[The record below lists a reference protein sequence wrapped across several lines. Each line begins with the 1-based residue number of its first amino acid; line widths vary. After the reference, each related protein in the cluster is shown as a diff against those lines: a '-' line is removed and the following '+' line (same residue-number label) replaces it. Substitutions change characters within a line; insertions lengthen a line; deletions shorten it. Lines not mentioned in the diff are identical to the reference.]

1 MDKLKKYLDE
11 NREGLDD
18 AEPSG
23 EVWDRIEGSLNV
35 KRPRHFTIRDIYK
48 WSAAAA
54 IFFVTITCVYFILIR
69 KDKPNE
75 PVATT
80 NTSAPTRP
88 SYAEEIAG
96 MDPAYATQAKNVYN
110 TILRQ
115 QDELRILSVK
125 QPELYGKF
133 SSDLH
138 GLDSSYGLLRKKVA
152 QLPDQDVLIEAML
165 QNLQLQAELLSKQL
179 FIIKELQHKKNS
191 NEKTSYPGI

>member
-11 NREGLDD
+11 NREGFDN
-18 AEPSG
+18 AEPSA
-23 EVWDRIEGSLNV
+23 EVWNRIEGSLDA

-54 IFFVTITCVYFILIR
+54 IFFVAITCTYFIVVR
-69 KDKPNE
+69 KNKTSE
-75 PVATT
+75 TATT
-80 NTSAPTRP
+80 TGKSTSPTV

-96 MDPAYATQAKNVYN
+96 IDPAYATQAKNVYN
-110 TILRQ
+110 AIVRQ
-115 QDELRILSVK
+115 QDELKTLSVK

-133 SSDLH
+133 SRDLH
-138 GLDSSYGLLRKKVA
+138 TLDSSYGLLRNKVA

-179 FIIKELQHKKNS
+179 SIIKELQHKKNS